1 MLTEKDLL
9 TIDTRQGTNNQHS
22 YSNGNCLPYTA
33 VPFGMNHYVV
43 QTTDQKGSWYFN
55 PHDRVF
61 QGFRLT
67 HQPSP
72 WMGDF
77 SSLLMTPIAGEVQNP
92 NLFTIQSSYRPEEAV
107 YAPHYTKLK
116 QERYQI
122 TSELVPT
129 MYGMMLKSH
138 YRDGQNAGFVLT
150 SKGPYKL
157 RINPE
162 TNQLSGYVINYSGSE
177 DPDFKMYIDLTFDHQ
192 IDLTKSGIYRQEAL
206 VSGTDFE
213 GEDLQLVVR
222 FADCAVLETRLA
234 TSFISSEQAK
244 YNRSQLTK
252 QTFAELKG
260 AAATTWLDYLNRIE
274 VEDRN
279 QEAVETFYTSLYRTF
294 LFPQTFYEVSEN
306 GAEIHYD
313 TLSKTIKEGKLY
325 TNNGFWD
332 TYKTLYPLY
341 SLIATDEYEAML
353 EGFLNSYRNAGYL
366 PKWLSPDERGLMPG
380 TLVDA
385 VIADAAVKGIGT
397 KLMPEFLEAMIKA
410 ATVQSD
416 HPHYG
421 RRGTNQYNEIG
432 YVSSS
437 YGESVNHTQ
446 DYAYSDFCISQVAK
460 TEGQGA
466 LAADY
471 AERSHNYRNIFD
483 PSVGFMRA
491 KDADGQFVSDF
502 HPFNWGRDYT
512 EGSAW
517 QNSFATYH
525 DFADLIQLHGGEDA
539 FLGKLIEL
547 CNTYP
552 EFKDLGYG
560 FEIHE
565 MSEMAAVNF
574 GQIAMSN
581 QPSFHLPYLFNYV
594 NQPLYTQ
601 LLLKNIKE
609 TLFNT
614 GWDGFPGDED
624 NGSMAAWYVFSSL
637 GFYPVCPGSGEYV
650 IGIPS
655 FERVTLHL
663 SNGKEL
669 AIIAE
674 NKTTTHHFVGQVRQ
688 GESVVNPL
696 AIAHQDLMAG
706 ETLYFDM
713 TLVPP
718 LAPKNVQLPF
728 SLSE

>member
-1 MLTEKDLL
+1 MLIEKDLL
-9 TIDTRQGTNNQHS
+9 AIDTRQGTNNQHS

-77 SSLLMTPIAGEVQNP
+77 SSLLMTPISGAVKNSD
-92 NLFTIQSSYRPEEAV
+92 LFTIQSSYRPEEAC
-107 YAPHYTKLK
+107 YAPHYLKIK

-129 MYGMMLKSH
+129 TYGAVVNSH
-138 YRDGQNAGFVLT
+138 YRDGENAGFVLT
-150 SKGPYKL
+150 SKGSYSL
-157 RINPE
+157 RVDEENNRI
-162 TNQLSGYVINYSGSE
+162 SGFVINYSGVE
-177 DPDFKMYIDLTFDHQ
+177 DPEFKMYVDFSFSHQ
-192 IDLTKSGIYRQEAL
+192 IDLKTSKLNNEAL
-206 VSGTDFE
+206 SSTKYLTGENLNLLLRFNQC
-213 GEDLQLVVR
+213 EDL
-222 FADCAVLETRLA
+222 ETKLA
-234 TSFISSEQAK
+234 TSFISLKQANLNKVSLEQ
-244 YNRSQLTK
+244 RSFLQLK
-252 QTFAELKG
+252 EK
-260 AAATTWLDYLNRIE
+260 AAVTWLNYLNRIE
-274 VEDRN
+274 VEDTN
-279 QEAVETFYTSLYRTF
+279 QEAVNTFYGSLYRTC
-294 LFPQTFYEVSEN
+294 LFPQKFYETDEN
-306 GAEIHYD
+306 GQEIHYD
-313 TLSKTIKEGKLY
+313 TLSKTVKPGKLY

-332 TYKTLYPLY
+332 TYKTVYPLY
-341 SLIATDEYEAML
+341 SLIAVEEYQEML
-353 EGFLNSYRNAGYL
+353 EGFLNSYRNAGFL

-385 VIADAAVKGIGT
+385 VIADAAVKGIGK
-397 KLMPEFLEAMIKA
+397 KLMPELLEAMIKA
-410 ATVQSD
+410 ATVQSENG
-416 HPHYG
+416 HYG

-432 YVSSS
+432 YVSSE

-446 DYAYSDFCISQVAK
+446 DYAYSDFCIAQVAI
-460 TEGQGA
+460 TEGQRE
-466 LAADY
+466 LAQDY
-471 AERSHNYRNIFD
+471 FERSHNYRHIFD

-491 KDADGQFVSDF
+491 KDPEGKFVEEF

-525 DFADLIQLHGGEDA
+525 DFADLIALHGGQEA
-539 FLGKLIEL
+539 FLEKLIEL

-601 LLLKNIKE
+601 LLLKNIKDN
-609 TLFNT
+609 LFNT
-614 GWDGFPGDED
+614 GWDGYPGDED
-624 NGSMAAWYVFSSL
+624 NGSMAAWFVFSSL
-637 GFYPVCPGSGEYV
+637 GFYPVCPGSGEYT

-655 FERVTLHL
+655 FERVILHL

-669 AIIAE
+669 EILAE
-674 NKTTTHHFVGQVRQ
+674 NKKTTHHFVERVRL
-688 GESVVNPL
+688 GNEVVNPL
-696 AIAHQDLMAG
+696 AIQH
-706 ETLYFDM
+706 ETLMSGEPLTFDM
-713 TLVPP
+713 SLVPP
-718 LAPKNVQLPF
+718 LPKSGVTLPY
-728 SLSE
+728 SLS

>member
-1 MLTEKDLL
+1 MLTEKELL
-9 TIDTRQGTNNQHS
+9 AMDTRQGTNNQHS

-33 VPFGMNHYVV
+33 VPFGMNHFVV

-77 SSLLMTPIAGEVQNP
+77 ASLLMTPIAGAVNNLE
-92 NLFTIQSSYRPEEAV
+92 LFTLQSSYRPEEAC
-107 YAPHYTKLK
+107 YAPHYLKLK

-129 MYGMMLKSH
+129 TYGAMVKSH
-138 YRDGQNAGFVLT
+138 YAYGENAGFVLT
-150 SKGPYKL
+150 SQGPYNL
-157 RINPE
+157 TIDQENNRV
-162 TNQLSGYVINYSGSE
+162 SGFIINYSDVE
-177 DPDFKMYIDLTFDHQ
+177 DPEFKMYIDFSFNHQ
-192 IDLTKSGIYRQEAL
+192 IDLAASGIDTEKL
-206 VSGTDFE
+206 VAGTQMT
-213 GEDLQLVVR
+213 GENLRLVLR
-222 FADCAVLETRLA
+222 FNQCELLETRLA
-234 TSFISSEQAK
+234 TSFISLKQAQL
-244 YNRSQLTK
+244 NRLAIAHRSFSQLKK
-252 QTFAELKG
+252 QG
-260 AAATTWLDYLNRIE
+260 ADIWLDYLNRIE
-274 VEDRN
+274 VEDDN
-279 QEAVETFYTSLYRTF
+279 QEAIKTFYGSLYRTC
-294 LFPQTFYEVSEN
+294 LFPQKFYETDEM
-306 GAEIHYD
+306 GQDYHYD
-313 TLSKTIKEGKLY
+313 TLSRKVKPGKLY

-332 TYKTLYPLY
+332 TYKTVYPLY
-341 SLIATDEYEAML
+341 SLIAADDYQDML

-380 TLVDA
+380 TLIDA
-385 VIADAAVKGIGT
+385 VIADAAVKGIG
-397 KLMPEFLEAMIKA
+397 KGLMPELLEAMIKA

-416 HPHYG
+416 NGHYG

-432 YVSSS
+432 YVSSE

-446 DYAYSDFCISQVAK
+446 DYAYSDFCIAQVAM
-460 TEGQGA
+460 TEGQA
-466 LAADY
+466 DLAKDY
-471 AERSHNYRNIFD
+471 FERSHNYRHIFD

-491 KDADGQFVSDF
+491 KDSAGKFVEEF

-525 DFADLIQLHGGEDA
+525 DLADLIELHGGQEA
-539 FLGKLIEL
+539 FFEKLIEL

-574 GQIAMSN
+574 GQVAMSN

-601 LLLKNIKE
+601 LLLKNIKDN
-609 TLFNT
+609 LFNP
-614 GWDGFPGDED
+614 GWDGYPGDED
-624 NGSMAAWYVFSSL
+624 NGSMAAWYIFSSL
-637 GFYPVCPGSGEYV
+637 GFYPVCPGSGEYT
-650 IGIPS
+650 IGLPS
-655 FERVTLHL
+655 FQRVTLHL

-669 AIIAE
+669 AIVAE
-674 NKTTTHHFVGQVRQ
+674 NKKSTHHFISQVRQ
-688 GESVVNPL
+688 GEAVVNPL
-696 AIAHQDLMAG
+696 AISHKSLLSG
-706 ETLYFDM
+706 ETLHFDM
-713 TLVPP
+713 SLVPP
-718 LAPKNVQLPF
+718 RPKAEVVLPY
-728 SLSE
+728 SLS

>member
-9 TIDTRQGTNNQHS
+9 AIDTRQGTNNQHS

-33 VPFGMNHYVV
+33 VPFGMNDFVV

-77 SSLLMTPIAGEVQNP
+77 SSLLMTPISGEVKNP
-92 NLFTIQSSYRPEEAV
+92 ELFTIQSSYRPEEAI
-107 YAPHYTKLK
+107 YAPHYSKIK

-129 MYGMMLKSH
+129 TYGASVKSQ
-138 YRDGQNAGFVLT
+138 YRYGDKAGFVLT
-150 SKGPYKL
+150 SKGPYSITIDRENN
-157 RINPE
+157 RI
-162 TNQLSGYVINYSGSE
+162 SGFVINYSGCE
-177 DPDFKMYIDLTFDHQ
+177 DSDFKMYIDLTFSHE
-192 IDLTKSGIYRQEAL
+192 IEMEVSGVYQEGQL
-206 VSGTDFE
+206 VSGREFS
-213 GEDLQLVVR
+213 GEDLKLLLR
-222 FADCAVLETRLA
+222 FNQCAVLETKLA
-234 TSFISSEQAK
+234 TSFISAAQAKLNRRAIAKASFSQLKEQA
-244 YNRSQLTK
+244 
-252 QTFAELKG
+252 AER
-260 AAATTWLDYLNRIE
+260 WLNYLNRIE
-274 VEDRN
+274 VEDGN
-279 QEAVETFYTSLYRTF
+279 QEVVKTFYGAFYRSF
-294 LFPQTFYEVSEN
+294 LFPQKFYEIDEN
-306 GAEIHYD
+306 GQEIHYD
-313 TLSKTIKEGKLY
+313 TLSKTVKPGKLY

-341 SLIATDEYEAML
+341 SLIAAEEYQEML

-385 VIADAAVKGIGT
+385 VIADAAVKGIG
-397 KLMPEFLEAMIKA
+397 KSLMPEFLEAMIKG
-410 ATVQSD
+410 ATVQSENG
-416 HPHYG
+416 HYG
-421 RRGTNQYNEIG
+421 RRGTNQYNQIG
-432 YVSSS
+432 YVSSE

-446 DYAYSDFCISQVAK
+446 DYAYSDFCIAQVAT
-460 TEGQGA
+460 TEGQTE
-466 LAADY
+466 LAKEY
-471 AERSHNYRNIFD
+471 FERSHNYRHIFD

-491 KDADGQFVSDF
+491 KDPEGQFVEDF

-525 DFADLIQLHGGEDA
+525 DFSDLIQLHGGQAA
-539 FLGKLIEL
+539 FLEKLIEL

-565 MSEMAAVNF
+565 MSEMAAVDF

-594 NQPLYTQ
+594 NQPSYTQ
-601 LLLKNIKE
+601 SLLKNIKDN
-609 TLFNT
+609 LFNT

-624 NGSMAAWYVFSSL
+624 NGSMAAWYIFSSL
-637 GFYPVCPGSGEYV
+637 GFYPVCPGSGEYT

-669 AIIAE
+669 EVLAE
-674 NKTTTHHFVGQVRQ
+674 NKANTHHFVRQVRQ
-688 GESVVNPL
+688 GERVVNPL
-696 AIAHQDLMAG
+696 AIQHHALMSG
-706 ETLYFDM
+706 ETLHFDM
-713 TLVPP
+713 CLVPP
-718 LAPKNVQLPF
+718 TPKAETRLPY
-728 SLSE
+728 SLS